1 MEIGGRSGGY
11 GCDRRVGSSEPL
23 EADVCS
29 VSLPVSGWRRV
40 LERLWRTR
48 LVDSSDSLAERDTA
62 TGLFP
67 LVSSHSPPAASP
79 PGAQGASGPTWL
91 RKRSTA
97 LVAGGENDARVFVPA
112 PTPSSG
118 LGAKP
123 TTLTVF
129 VVLTTTSSGA
139 AAVASPWPP
148 ADISFDMGAH
158 DQVELGGGARNN
170 GGSARGWR
178 SQLPLQLSRVHR
190 RRCRHNMRGR
200 TRYFTRN
207 ATPRAAPHATQQR
220 LRVSGIKVAT
230 LLPAAARA
238 TVADV
243 SSERS

>member
-1 MEIGGRSGGY
+1 MQREPAREWMEASARA
-11 GCDRRVGSSEPL
+11 PL
-23 EADVCS
+23 EDEAGGQQRLAGGTRHGDRALPTRVVALATCS
-29 VSLPVSGWRRV
+29 
-40 LERLWRTR
+40 
-48 LVDSSDSLAERDTA
+48 A
-62 TGLFP
+62 
-67 LVSSHSPPAASP
+67 P

-200 TRYFTRN
+200 TRYFTRY